1 MTCATCFT
9 AVLFASVAIADLV
22 PIAPIQPRHFAKTV
36 HLAEIPL
43 AHPYSNGN
51 IWTGYAHRW
60 TDWPLMIDRSL
71 PYFTGR
77 PYQMSVPDLRRT
89 LDEMRDGGMD
99 GATFNASLRSM
110 AQLVNDI
117 AYGDEPPPVRLV
129 SDYQPIA
136 LHYNGGN
143 WRVED
148 QDWYAPAMTNRF
160 GLFHDGRPV
169 IVAYTDRMTPDGAK
183 ERLKLARQVCGDFL
197 FLPFCN
203 LGSSMSD
210 WTLALRQRRPVPE
223 HLKEKA
229 REHIRSYLRVSD
241 GVQICCNHFD
251 AVSPE
256 YDEGGF
262 DANFFRRYY
271 VETFREVYN
280 EPEFKGKKLLGI
292 VVGMGHANS
301 YTFGNKCSS
310 NGTRTLRDSLATAY
324 DLQPDIITFF
334 EWDEWNENTG
344 IRPSLYNSFAPRRI
358 VRAMRA
364 RHEGR
369 PNEVLPGDDTAIP
382 NLIFS
387 CRKTLALGEAAQYE
401 ILSVPDTS
409 SCGQVTVTLA
419 LEDENGRRLKSF
431 APVTLNTG
439 RMEERRLIVGS
450 ETFGDSCAV
459 IPVLTVTSPSGT
471 RTWSEGLPFT
481 EIRPT
486 TTWDHKWAL
495 MPLRDLAAGGS
506 CSIREIGVQDG
517 KVRMEAKATL
527 PEGIDRLELLDGG
540 DIVYSKPGSDVEEWR
555 EDDTHYVFEFMQVV
569 CRYPRKN
576 ASLEVRGVTD
586 AEWMI
591 ATNRTRGLAC
601 PLVCQGQQ
609 TPDTYL
615 RIRKDEATRA
625 VVKLSWPEI
634 GTYEIPLDKVVR
646 SGVYSVSGPYALSF
660 TAHRF
665 MRQTVFFSPVGA
677 VSATASAEVIP
688 DLPVSVLSAHAITEK
703 GKIFRS
709 RPVVVGRRTEERVP
723 VRVWSTCSGK
733 MVTVMVDRSRVP
745 VMDFDISGEKTGKI
759 CPSGFGWPFNGVAGG
774 FLASATRRNRGSDSV
789 QHSGLGNSRQWM
801 KEPVAPVQ
809 VRIDGTAALEFDGS
823 GTYFALPAG
832 VLSRTA
838 AYRLSFEFKTDDE
851 GREQE
856 LFSAGSPVCWGS
868 IAYLRIGTD
877 GRLYG
882 LGLSQHEYE
891 DTDFMSVSPVRKGW
905 NTVELIHN
913 GDGIRLVLNG
923 ERSPSFRAVP
933 PGRFDCPCWF
943 GGRKDRLFKGWI
955 RNIRCSHIYGDTG
968 KY

>member
-1 MTCATCFT
+1 
-9 AVLFASVAIADLV
+9 
-22 PIAPIQPRHFAKTV
+22 
-36 HLAEIPL
+36 
-43 AHPYSNGN
+43 
-51 IWTGYAHRW
+51 
-60 TDWPLMIDRSL
+60 MIDRSF

-77 PYQMSVPDLRRT
+77 PYRISVPDLRRT

-99 GATFNASLRSM
+99 GATFNASQGYM

-117 AYGDEPPPVRLV
+117 MDSGEPPMVGLIP
-129 SDYQPIA
+129 DYQPIA
-136 LHYNGGN
+136 FHYNGGN

-148 QDWYAPAMTNRF
+148 QSWYSRAMTNRF
-160 GLFHDGRPV
+160 GVFHDGRPV
-169 IVAYTDRMTPDGAK
+169 VVAYTDRMTPDGAK

-197 FLPFCN
+197 FLPFCK
-203 LGSSMSD
+203 LGVSVSD
-210 WTLALRQRRPVPE
+210 WTLALRQGRPIPE

-229 REHIRSYLRVSD
+229 REHIRVYLRVAD
-241 GVQICCNHFD
+241 GVQICGYSD
-251 AVSPE
+251 AISPE
-256 YDEGGF
+256 YDEGVF
-262 DANFFRRYY
+262 DVDFFRRHY

-280 EPEFKGKKLLGI
+280 ESEFKGKKFLGI

-310 NGTRTLRDSLATAY
+310 NGTRTLRDSLTTAY

-344 IRPSLYNSFAPRRI
+344 IRPSLCNSFAPRRI

-369 PNEVLPGDDTAIP
+369 PNEVLPGDDTTIP

-401 ILSVPDTS
+401 ILSVPDVS
-409 SCGQVTVTLA
+409 SCGQVTVTLT
-419 LEDENGRRLKSF
+419 LEDESGRCLKSF
-431 APVTLNTG
+431 APVTLDTAQ
-439 RMEERRLIVGS
+439 MEERRLVVGS
-450 ETFGDSCAV
+450 EAFGDSCAV
-459 IPVLTVTSPSGT
+459 VPVLTVVSASGT
-471 RTWSEGLPFT
+471 HTWSEGLPFT

-495 MPLRDLAAGGS
+495 MPLRDMAKGGR
-506 CSIREIGVQDG
+506 CSIREKGAQDG
-517 KVRMEAKATL
+517 KVQMEATAFL
-527 PEGIDRLELLDGG
+527 PEGIDRLEILDGG
-540 DIVYSKPGSDVEEWR
+540 DIVYSKPGTPVEEWR
-555 EDDTHYVFEFMQVV
+555 EDNDHYVFEFMQVV
-569 CRYPRKN
+569 CRYPRKDAN
-576 ASLEVRGVTD
+576 LEVRGVTD

-591 ATNRTRGLAC
+591 ATNRIKGHVC
-601 PLVCQGQQ
+601 QLVCQGQQ

-625 VVKLSWPEI
+625 VVKLSWPDV
-634 GTYEIPLDKVVR
+634 GTYEIPLAKVVR
-646 SGVYSVSGPYALSF
+646 SGVYSVSGPYAMSF

-665 MRQTVFFSPVGA
+665 MRQSVFFSPVGGT
-677 VSATASAEVIP
+677 SATASAEVVP

-703 GKIFRS
+703 GRIFRS
-709 RPVVVGRRTEERVP
+709 RPVVVGKRAGERVP
-723 VRVWSTCSGK
+723 VRVWSTCSGR

-745 VMDFDISGEKTGKI
+745 VMNFDISGENTGKV

-789 QHSGLGNSRQWM
+789 QHSGLGGSRQWM
-801 KEPVAPVQ
+801 KEPVAPDQ
-809 VRIDGTAALEFDGS
+809 VHVDGSVALEFDGS

-838 AYRLSFEFKTDDE
+838 AYRLSFEFKTEDD

-868 IAYLRIGTD
+868 IAYLQIGTD
-877 GRLYG
+877 GYLHG

-933 PGRFDCPCWF
+933 PGRFDSPCWF

-968 KY
+968 KH